1 MAEAAP
7 GRPLPRITSASLE
20 ATARRL
26 TAPLGRAAAGD
37 LYDLQRGLREVMWEK
52 VGLVRDARELSGA
65 LDAIERIAE
74 RLEGVGVPGG
84 PAFNLAWQDW
94 LNLESQ
100 TTAARLI
107 ALSALARRGGPG
119 APIPRALP
127 PPAARAPK

>member
-1 MAEAAP
+1 
-7 GRPLPRITSASLE
+7 
-20 ATARRL
+20 
-26 TAPLGRAAAGD
+26 
-37 LYDLQRGLREVMWEK
+37 MWEK
-52 VGLVRDARELSGA
+52 VGLVRDARELTGA

-107 ALSALARRGGPG
+107 ALSALARRESRG
-119 APIPRALP
+119 AHFRRDF
-127 PPAARAPK
+127 PAAASGPPFSVRVQERAGVPAVWEEPVALTRATPDGAVAASSMVEIGD

>member
-1 MAEAAP
+1 
-7 GRPLPRITSASLE
+7 
-20 ATARRL
+20 
-26 TAPLGRAAAGD
+26 
-37 LYDLQRGLREVMWEK
+37 MWEK
-52 VGLVRDARELSGA
+52 VGLVRDARELTGA

-107 ALSALARRGGPG
+107 ALSALARRESRGAHFRRDFPAG
-119 APIPRALP
+119 APGPLVSVRVQERAGV
-127 PPAARAPK
+127 PAVWEEPVALTRATPKGAVAASSMVEIGD